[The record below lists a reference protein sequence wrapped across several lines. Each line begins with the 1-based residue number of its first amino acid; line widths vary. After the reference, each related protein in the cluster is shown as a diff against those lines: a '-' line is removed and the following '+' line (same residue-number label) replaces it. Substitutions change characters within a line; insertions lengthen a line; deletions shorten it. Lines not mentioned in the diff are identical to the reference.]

1 MTGRLRE
8 ALSYTTPVTDEITP
22 WACIT
27 QKPWVF
33 AFVLGGS
40 LF

>member
-1 MTGRLRE
+1 MIGRLRE
-8 ALSYTTPVTDEITP
+8 LLSYTTPVTDEVTP

-27 QKPWVF
+27 QKPWPF
-33 AFVLGGS
+33 TFILGGL